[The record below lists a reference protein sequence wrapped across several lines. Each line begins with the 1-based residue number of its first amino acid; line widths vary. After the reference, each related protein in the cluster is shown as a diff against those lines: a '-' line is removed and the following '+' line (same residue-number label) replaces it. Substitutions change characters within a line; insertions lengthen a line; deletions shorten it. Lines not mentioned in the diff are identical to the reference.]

1 VLGAAVTAAQPLTVP
16 QELQTLAAAAAVP
29 ALAAAAQS
37 VPAVR
42 AVQALLFCLYQLLDT
57 LAQPQ
62 VRLQLRLQAP
72 TQF

>member
-16 QELQTLAAAAAVP
+16 QELQTSAAAAAEP